1 MTARV
6 SSPTSALPPPPAPSE
21 VLDPLRDRDA
31 TLRMMRELVPE
42 YPGDAAYVE
51 SMPVRGF
58 DYDAV
63 RWHLRQ
69 LRVAMSAYDWST
81 VNHCLALLLANDLD
95 GVRNVLVSD
104 EVFRQATALSATW
117 LLPCMLTAGSAQSLR
132 LLGMLAVKLASECEP
147 SR

>member
-6 SSPTSALPPPPAPSE
+6 SSPTSALLPPPATPK

-42 YPGDAAYVE
+42 YPDDAAYVE

-58 DYDAV
+58 DHDAA

-69 LRVAMSAYDWST
+69 LRVAMSAYNWSG
-81 VNHCLALLLANDLD
+81 VNQCLALLLANDLR
-95 GVRNVLVSD
+95 GVRDVVVSD
-104 EVFRQATALSATW
+104 EVFQQAKALSSTW
-117 LLPCMLTAGSAQSLR
+117 LLPCMLSAGSAQSLR
-132 LLGMLAVKLASECEP
+132 LLGMLAVKLSSECEP